1 MFICC
6 LSFFILLF
14 LILFSTGVVIHF
26 FSIPCTSTFRTF
38 TLASLLPFSLALAT
52 QERRGWQR
60 LGSDPKQKTY
70 GRSVAFGG
78 ISPGRQL
85 TLYCTYTK
93 WGWRGLTRCRG
104 GGLHPRSSDRSCKG
118 CPNQTSARYT
128 TKCRARAAPEA
139 GPATSDRRPNP
150 LAEKIAD
157 EDQIDPFV
165 VNPAALRDGAWDS
178 GLLAVETHVQ
188 EIDSAEI

>member
-1 MFICC
+1 MPIVRSKGPNAAMVAAWRDSIWKNC
-6 LSFFILLF
+6 LL
-14 LILFSTGVVIHF
+14 G
-26 FSIPCTSTFRTF
+26 PKWPRK
-38 TLASLLPFSLALAT
+38 SLGDFYLNVLVKLQVNNNVKYSK
-52 QERRGWQR
+52 R
-60 LGSDPKQKTY
+60 
-70 GRSVAFGG
+70 
-78 ISPGRQL
+78 
-85 TLYCTYTK
+85 
-93 WGWRGLTRCRG
+93 GWRGLTRCRG

-150 LAEKIAD
+150 LAEKIAY
-157 EDQIDPFV
+157 EDQIDSFV

-188 EIDSAEI
+188 EIDSAEICRKTAGVFNTISHP